1 MSSCCITDQDQKEA
15 IEGLQVV
22 YQAASNAALTAPQ
35 HEAVRNAAQKVVA
48 TLEKINGTTVDAPL
62 EPVEVVK
69 D

>member
-15 IEGLQVV
+15 IEAIQVG
-22 YQAASNAALTAPQ
+22 YQAAANAALTAPQ
-35 HEAVRNAAQKVVA
+35 HEAVRNAAQKVVG
-48 TLEKINGTTVDAPL
+48 TLEKINGTTGDVPL